1 LIEVSLTN
9 DGGVMPRKKKQ
20 TLFVIF
26 AGSKRQEEAGTRYI
40 ASDGST
46 TTHRSLAAR
55 FWTFWGAK
63 KFAEVNHIAL
73 NPHTYI
79 DREVFTEFE
88 TQG

>member
-1 LIEVSLTN
+1 VPLSN
-9 DGGVMPRKKKQ
+9 DRGALPRKKKQ

-26 AGSKRQEEAGTRYI
+26 AGSKQQEETGTRYI

-46 TTHRSLAAR
+46 TTNRSLAAR

-73 NPHTYI
+73 NPDTYI
-79 DREVFTEFE
+79 DREIFTEFE